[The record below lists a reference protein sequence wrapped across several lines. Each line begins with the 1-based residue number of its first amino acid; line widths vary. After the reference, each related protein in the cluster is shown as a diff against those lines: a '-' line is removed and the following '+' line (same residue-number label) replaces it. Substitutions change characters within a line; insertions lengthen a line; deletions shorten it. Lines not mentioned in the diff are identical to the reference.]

1 MNVPN
6 FTTMENFFPPIS
18 QSFDSNVIPRVTTQ
32 TPGTQSDAI
41 PAVPGIFVV
50 VSSSSIQR
58 PPCNEEF
65 EPIKNPF
72 GFDNV
77 KNSSLSE
84 ANFRKKAKQKAA
96 SFTDEQLLEFENN
109 ESCLHKAVRTKDNEY
124 VFALLKRLSNFN
136 SDNLDIINA
145 KNEKSQTAL
154 HLAVQENIPAIVHQ
168 LIKHGAEVNHLA
180 MTPSQKLEAP
190 LHYAASRG
198 FKLVLKCLLEAND
211 LDINIKNSEG
221 QTALHCAALAH
232 GTGTSSLD
240 QSIHNEYIIKKLLAC
255 GAHPFIQDNSGKNV
269 LMYVIESKDVNLQ
282 LKLTLQAKSE
292 PLEVTL

>member
-1 MNVPN
+1 M
-6 FTTMENFFPPIS
+6 
-18 QSFDSNVIPRVTTQ
+18 Q
-32 TPGTQSDAI
+32 
-41 PAVPGIFVV
+41 
-50 VSSSSIQR
+50 
-58 PPCNEEF
+58 
-65 EPIKNPF
+65 
-72 GFDNV
+72 
-77 KNSSLSE
+77 
-84 ANFRKKAKQKAA
+84 
-96 SFTDEQLLEFENN
+96 
-109 ESCLHKAVRTKDNEY
+109 
-124 VFALLKRLSNFN
+124 
-136 SDNLDIINA
+136 

-269 LMYVIESKDVNLQ
+269 LMYVIESKDVNLVSHIIKTVSRDCIQ
-282 LKLTLQAKSE
+282 NLLTATTSNRQTCLSLAHSLKQQYNEIQWQKLINILTRHTISN
-292 PLEVTL
+292 